1 MFITARCPNCGR
13 KLMEIDGKAQTKCA
27 RCKSL
32 VDVDSGRQQISRLVF

>member
-1 MFITARCPNCGR
+1 MFTTVRCPNCGR

-32 VDVDSGRQQISRLVF
+32 VDIDTSRDHMTRLLF